1 LFILFIRLRILS
13 AGFSILLL
21 DLGGV
26 NEENKTKR
34 GLKTPSQTAGATGAT
49 PGTHGGPFS

>member
-34 GLKTPSQTAGATGAT
+34 ALKTPSQTAGATGAT